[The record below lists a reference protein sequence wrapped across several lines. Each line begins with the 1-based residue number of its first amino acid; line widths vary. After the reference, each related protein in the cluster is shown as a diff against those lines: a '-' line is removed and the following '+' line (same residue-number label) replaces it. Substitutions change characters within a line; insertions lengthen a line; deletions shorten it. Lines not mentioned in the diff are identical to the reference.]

1 MEQKQPLYTIK
12 IYAINGEKSE
22 DGKRTIH
29 VGMPIEVFYKN
40 DLLVCR
46 KIELSAGV
54 DDIPNMTLDLVP
66 MVGEKL

>member
-1 MEQKQPLYTIK
+1 
-12 IYAINGEKSE
+12 
-22 DGKRTIH
+22 
-29 VGMPIEVFYKN
+29 MPIEVFYKN

-54 DDIPNMTLDLVP
+54 DDIPNMTLDLIP